1 MKEYSLKFTQ
11 LSKYAPTLVANS
23 RARMNKFVM
32 GVSGLVE
39 EECRIAMLHHDM
51 DISRLMVYAQQ
62 LEETKLSKMN
72 RDMKRARM
80 DEQNQSRSKKMFYN
94 QDSSMVN
101 NDRVSNPKP
110 QRGNRGDSTFER
122 PRCAT

>member
-11 LSKYAPTLVANS
+11 LSKHAPTLVANS

-39 EECRIAMLHHDM
+39 EECRTAMLHHDM
-51 DISRLMVYAQQ
+51 DISRPMVYDQQ
-62 LEETKLSKMN
+62 LEEMKLRKMN
-72 RDMKRARM
+72 RDTKRARP
-80 DEQNQSRSKKMFYN
+80 DVQNQSRSKKRFYN

-101 NDRVSNPKP
+101 NDRVSNP
-110 QRGNRGDSTFER
+110 
-122 PRCAT
+122 